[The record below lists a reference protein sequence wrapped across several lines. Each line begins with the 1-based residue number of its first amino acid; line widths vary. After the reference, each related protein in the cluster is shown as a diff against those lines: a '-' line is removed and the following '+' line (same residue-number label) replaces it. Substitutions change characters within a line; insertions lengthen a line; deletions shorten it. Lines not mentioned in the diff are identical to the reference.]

1 MIDHISPSALPA
13 WLATHAASH
22 GSPVVLDVREPW
34 ELQTAAVKPTT
45 AIGGFTLISI
55 PMRDVPS
62 RLGELDAQ
70 QPIACLCHHGAR
82 SLQIANFLVQNGF
95 SKVVN
100 ISGGIASWADELD
113 STIPQY

>member
-1 MIDHISPSALPA
+1 MIDHINPSALPA
-13 WLATHAASH
+13 WLTANTTS
-22 GSPVVLDVREPW
+22 GNPVVLDVREPW
-34 ELQTAAVKPTT
+34 ELQTAAVKPTD
-45 AIGGFTLISI
+45 AISGFTLVSI

-82 SLQIANFLVQNGF
+82 SLQVANFLVQNGF
-95 SKVVN
+95 SNVVN